1 MINTSTIAEIK
12 NGVIVLPKKIQK
24 SWQGTKIYIDF
35 SRDIISIKKLSKSNL
50 AFKDMLDE
58 FSSAARK
65 TKLSKKDT
73 NKALKQIR
81 TCK

>member
-1 MINTSTIAEIK
+1 MMNTSTIAEIK
-12 NGVIVLPKKIQK
+12 NNVIVLPKEIQK

-35 SRDIISIKKLSKSNL
+35 NQDIISIKKLSKSNL

-65 TKLSKKDT
+65 TKLSKKEV
-73 NKALKQIR
+73 NQVLKQI
-81 TCK
+81 KQK